1 MKTISKLGFASL
13 LILQAHAVVSAEDI
27 SLYLIESKDKPTT
40 EIPVTGDYDESSKEL
55 ALKFSESS
63 TYNVDVYSEKGL
75 IYSAR
80 VTVDTYEE
88 VRIAVRGYA
97 DEAFTVVVTD
107 SKGHRYQ
114 GDFFA

>member
-1 MKTISKLGFASL
+1 MNVKTLFTFVAFCFTG
-13 LILQAHAVVSAEDI
+13 LIGSADSVPFQFEPDNEDT
-27 SLYLIESKDKPTT
+27 PTK
-40 EIPVTGDYDESSKEL
+40 EIPITGDYDESSKEL

-97 DEAFTVVVTD
+97 DEACTVVVTD